1 MKKRSDDKKWYKLD
15 NAAKIIPSSARGAD
29 TRVFRICCELK
40 EAVEAGILQTAHDE
54 VKDEFPMLRC
64 VLKRGFFWYYLEE
77 SDFSLRVEEDHL
89 PACAPIYYP
98 GRVNLLYR
106 VTYYGRRINLEM
118 FHVLSDGTGGFVF
131 LKKLVTRYL
140 ELKHGI
146 SADWHEEEKS
156 SVSEKQDDAFEQY
169 FSRQKLGDQLKQLGR
184 ISVGRAH
191 QIRGDFD
198 ENLLPHLLEGA
209 VSAKKIVTLA
219 KENGTTVGVYTTSLY
234 IQSVIDSM
242 SLREKMSPIVVSVP
256 VNLRQFFRS
265 DTTRNFFGVIT
276 VVFYPKQYNGSI
288 ASIIEV
294 VKKEYDEQLKEDKV
308 EQLMNTYASFENHI
322 AIKMVPIWVKDMVIG
337 FFNTKS
343 KQGITGTLSN
353 LGRIDMPEKVAA
365 YIDRFSAFMAAP
377 SQQICIS
384 SFGDRM
390 VFGEVSPYASHDVM
404 MYFFRRLV
412 KLGVEVELSTNDYD
426 THPDNTRREKRVS
439 EGAGVRKKKK
449 EKQTAK
455 EKRIRDR
462 TGKDKENKDE
472 LLSQV

>member
-1 MKKRSDDKKWYKLD
+1 MKKRSDNKKWYKLD

-40 EAVEAGILQTAHDE
+40 EDVEPEILQTAHDE
-54 VKDEFPMLRC
+54 VIDEFPMLHC
-64 VLKRGFFWYYLEE
+64 VLKKGFFWYYLEE
-77 SDFSLRVEEDHL
+77 SDFSLKIEEDHL

-131 LKKLVTRYL
+131 LKKLITRYL

-146 SADWHEEEKS
+146 SVDWHEEEKS

-169 FSRQKLGDQLKQLGR
+169 FSRQKLGDQLKQLGK

-191 QIRGDFD
+191 QIRGDID
-198 ENLLPHLLEGA
+198 DNLLPHLLEGM
-209 VSAKKIVTLA
+209 VSAKKIVALA

-234 IQSVIDSM
+234 IQAVIDSM
-242 SLREKMSPIVVSVP
+242 SRREKMRPVVVSVP
-256 VNLRQFFRS
+256 VNLRQFFKS

-276 VVFYPKQYNGSI
+276 VVFYPEQYDGSI

-294 VKKEYDEQLKEDKV
+294 VKKEYDEQLREDKV

-322 AIKMVPIWVKDMVIG
+322 AIKMVPIWVKDIVIG

-343 KQGITGTLSN
+343 KQGITSTLSN
-353 LGRIDMPEKVAA
+353 LGRIDMPVETAS

-390 VFGEVSPYASHDVM
+390 VFGEVSPYATHDVM

-412 KLGVEVELSTNDYD
+412 KLGVDVELSTNDYD
-426 THPDNTRREKRVS
+426 MHPDSAHREKKV
-439 EGAGVRKKKK
+439 KKAKKIKK
-449 EKQTAK
+449 E
-455 EKRIRDR
+455 RIEE
-462 TGKDKENKDE
+462 KENKEKKAQRKTADDKE
-472 LLSQV
+472 VSI

>member
-1 MKKRSDDKKWYKLD
+1 MKKRTDNKKWYKLD
-15 NAAKIIPSSARGAD
+15 NAAKIIPSSAKGAD

-40 EAVEAGILQTAHDE
+40 EDVEPEILQRAHDE
-54 VKDEFPMLRC
+54 VADEFPMLRC
-64 VLKRGFFWYYLEE
+64 VLKKGFFWYYLEE

-131 LKKLVTRYL
+131 LKRLISRYL

-146 SADWHEEEKS
+146 SIDEHEEEKS

-169 FSRQKLGDQLKQLGR
+169 FSRQKLTDQLKQLGK

-191 QIRGDFD
+191 QIRGDID

-209 VSAKKIVTLA
+209 VPAKKIVALA
-219 KENGTTVGVYTTSLY
+219 KENETTVGVYTTALY
-234 IQSVIDSM
+234 IQAVLDSM
-242 SLREKMSPIVVSVP
+242 SRREKMRPVVVSVP

-276 VVFYPKQYNGSI
+276 VVYYPEQYDGSI
-288 ASIIEV
+288 ASIIDT
-294 VKKEYDEQLKEDKV
+294 VKREYDEQLREDKV

-322 AIKMVPIWVKDMVIG
+322 AIKMVPIWIKDIVTG

-343 KQGITGTLSN
+343 KQGITSTLSN
-353 LGRIDMPEKVAA
+353 LGRIDMPAELVQ

-377 SQQICIS
+377 SQQICII

-390 VFGEVSPYASHDVM
+390 VFGEVSPYATHDVM

-426 THPDNTRREKRVS
+426 SHIDNTHREKRAKR
-439 EGAGVRKKKK
+439 EKK
-449 EKQTAK
+449 EKK
-455 EKRIRDR
+455 
-462 TGKDKENKDE
+462 TGKGRKMSDRIEGKGKENKDE